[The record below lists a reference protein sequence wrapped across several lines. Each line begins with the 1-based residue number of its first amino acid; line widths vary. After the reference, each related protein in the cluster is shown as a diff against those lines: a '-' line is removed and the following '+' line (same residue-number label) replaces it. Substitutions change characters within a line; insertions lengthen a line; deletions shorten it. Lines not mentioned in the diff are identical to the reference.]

1 MGKNTRNTQA
11 VSTQKSKPFPKHLEH
26 INLYAAGIDIG
37 ATSHFVAVPEGT
49 SETTVREF
57 KTFTS
62 DLYALADWLKKC
74 GIQTIAMESTG
85 VYWVR
90 HEVAMQTVAAE
101 SHLHATY
108 CSVSSSLPEHAI
120 GAI

>member
-1 MGKNTRNTQA
+1 MSKNTPGTKEL
-11 VSTQKSKPFPKHLEH
+11 STKKSKRVPKHLEH
-26 INLYAAGIDIG
+26 INLLAAGIDMG
-37 ATSHFVAVPEGT
+37 ATSHFVAVPEGV
-49 SETTVREF
+49 SEITVREF
-57 KTFTS
+57 RTFTS
-62 DLYALADWLKKC
+62 DLYALADWLRQC